1 MCGRICGITT
11 TVIGV
16 VLVVVS
22 TVLTFVFVP
31 GVIEDLIINEVVL
44 LDDTEQMERF
54 QEIPFPLNFTIR
66 FFNIS
71 NREEVLAGGVPDLV
85 EVGPYIY
92 KSYQSRDVESM
103 EVDTIS
109 YRTMERLEFD
119 AESSYPY
126 TEDDIMTIVNP
137 PYHLIL
143 QVAEKSFPNLMSIIN
158 SAITGV
164 FGRYGNP
171 IVDIRVRDLLF
182 DGIRFC
188 ENPGLIASIVC
199 TQIRSIGATSN
210 NLAVQEDGSIIFA
223 LLTSRIQPSSVYKV
237 HRGINNPE
245 DLGRII
251 SLNGSSQFYYWVD
264 EEEGKPSVCNMING
278 TDASIYN
285 PFVDNSKSLFGINTD
300 ICRSVEL
307 RYQHDIDYEGI
318 PGYRFSANEWF
329 LDNDDGCFCV
339 NLTSG
344 ITREDGCLLRGAAE
358 LYSCVGGPMVLTYPH
373 FLYADPIY
381 ANGVKGINASIEDH
395 RILLDLE
402 PNTGTV
408 LRGAKRAQF
417 NIFLRP
423 ITSITATENFN
434 NTLTPIVWLEES
446 VLLPEEFVDQLKN
459 RMLMPLNLVSILL
472 PIVIAL
478 CCVVVVV
485 GVVIFVRAKLRNKSP
500 SITTR

>member
-1 MCGRICGITT
+1 MCGVICGVTT

-16 VLVVVS
+16 VLVIVS

-31 GVIEDLIINEVVL
+31 GVIEDLILNEVVL

-71 NREEVLAGGVPDLV
+71 NTEEVLAGGVPDLV

-92 KSYQSRDVESM
+92 KSYQSREVESK
-103 EVDTIS
+103 EDDTIS
-109 YRTMERLEFD
+109 YRYMERLEFD

-126 TEDDIMTIVNP
+126 TEDDVVTIVNP

-143 QVAEKSFPNLMSIIN
+143 QVAEKSFPDLMGIIN
-158 SAITGV
+158 SAMTGV
-164 FGRYGNP
+164 FGRYSNP
-171 IVDIRVRDLLF
+171 IADVKVRDLLL

-199 TQIRSIGATSN
+199 SQIRTIGATSN
-210 NLAVQEDGSIIFA
+210 NLVVQEDGSIIFA
-223 LLTSRIQPSSVYKV
+223 LLISRIQPSSVYKV

-251 SLNGSSQFYYWVD
+251 SLNGSSRFYYWVD

-278 TDASIYN
+278 TDSSIYN
-285 PFVDNSKSLFGINTD
+285 PFVDITKSLFAINTD
-300 ICRSVEL
+300 ICRQVSFVCTTISVIMLNPIIRLAFRDLSVEL
-307 RYQHDIDYEGI
+307 RYQYDIDYEGI

-329 LDNDDGCFCV
+329 LDNDDGCFCL

-358 LYSCVGGPMVLTYPH
+358 LYSCVVRDALASRQTATFRTSTPFSCHLVL
-373 FLYADPIY
+373 
-381 ANGVKGINASIEDH
+381 
-395 RILLDLE
+395 
-402 PNTGTV
+402 
-408 LRGAKRAQF
+408 
-417 NIFLRP
+417 
-423 ITSITATENFN
+423 ITSQQPV
-434 NTLTPIVWLEES
+434 PI
-446 VLLPEEFVDQLKN
+446 
-459 RMLMPLNLVSILL
+459 
-472 PIVIAL
+472 
-478 CCVVVVV
+478 
-485 GVVIFVRAKLRNKSP
+485 G
-500 SITTR
+500 

>member
-1 MCGRICGITT
+1 MCGIICGVTT
-11 TVIGV
+11 TIIGV

-54 QEIPFPLNFTIR
+54 QEIPFPLNFTVR

-71 NREEVLAGGVPDLV
+71 NRDEVLAGGVPDLI
-85 EVGPYIY
+85 EVGPYVY
-92 KSYQSRDVESM
+92 KSYQSRVVESK
-103 EVDTIS
+103 EDDTIS
-109 YRTMERLEFD
+109 YRALERLEFD

-126 TEDDIMTIVNP
+126 TEDDIVTIVNV

-164 FGRYGNP
+164 FGRYNSP
-171 IVDIRVRDLLF
+171 ITDVRVRDLLL
-182 DGIRFC
+182 DGIKFC
-188 ENPGLIASIVC
+188 ENPGLIAGIVC

-210 NLAVQEDGSIIFA
+210 NLVVQDDGSIIFA
-223 LLTSRIQPSSVYKV
+223 LLTSRIQPSSLYKV

-245 DLGRII
+245 DLGRTI
-251 SLNGSSQFYYWVD
+251 SLNGSSQFHYWID

-285 PFVDNSKSLFGINTD
+285 PFVDNTKSLFGINTD

-307 RYQHDIDYEGI
+307 RYQHDTDYEGI
-318 PGYRFSANEWF
+318 PAYRFSANEWF
-329 LDNDDGCFCV
+329 LDNDDGCFCL
-339 NLTSG
+339 NATSG

-358 LYSCVGGPMVLTYPH
+358 LYSCVGGPMVLSYPH

-381 ANGVKGINASIEDH
+381 ANGVKGLNPSIEDH

-402 PNTGTV
+402 PTGTV

-423 ITSITATENFN
+423 ITSVTATANFN
-434 NTLTPIVWLEES
+434 NTLTPIVWLQES
-446 VLLPEEFVDQLKN
+446 VLLPEEFVNQLKD

-500 SITTR
+500 TITNTR